1 MHQVREWKRKEEQ
14 IGRISYLDEEQND
27 ADGRAEADDAMEME
41 HRVQPMGAQIWK
53 PTPWMSRNS
62 RSRPMVY
69 LSTAAAA
76 AAMGLELQ
84 VQALADLGAGA
95 AA

>member
-14 IGRISYLDEEQND
+14 IGRISYLDEQQKD

-41 HRVQPMGAQIWK
+41 HQVQPMGARIWK
-53 PTPWMSRNS
+53 PTPWRRRNS
-62 RSRPMVY
+62 RSRPMAD

-76 AAMGLELQ
+76 VAMGLELQ
-84 VQALADLGAGA
+84 VQALAYLGAGA